1 MKDSSLIYD
10 LEEIGKISKII
21 IKSIKKK
28 NKVLF
33 SGPLGSGKTTLIKSI
48 MHDLGYNNHVSSP
61 TFSLINEYII
71 KDKTIYHIDLYRVNR
86 FDELYEIGFE
96 EYLRSGNLC
105 LIEWPEILDKLKPR
119 NTIDINFEYG
129 ENFNSRYLTISA
141 YEKLKIFDEFKSL

>member
-10 LEEIGKISKII
+10 LNEIGKISKIL

-48 MHDLGYNNHVSSP
+48 MHDLGYNDHVSSP

-71 KDKTIYHIDLYRVNR
+71 KDKMIYHIDLYRINAL
-86 FDELYEIGFE
+86 DELYEIGFE
-96 EYLRSGNLC
+96 EYLRNGNLC
-105 LIEWPEILDKLKPR
+105 LIEWPEIAIKMIDKDFIHIKLK
-119 NTIDINFEYG
+119 E
-129 ENFNSRYLTISA
+129 ISKTKRSI
-141 YEKLKIFDEFKSL
+141 EIKSL

>member
-10 LEEIGKISKII
+10 LNEIGKISKII

-48 MHDLGYNNHVSSP
+48 MHDLGYNDHVSSP

-71 KDKTIYHIDLYRVNR
+71 KDKMIYHIDLYRVNGL
-86 FDELYEIGFE
+86 DELYEIGFE
-96 EYLRSGNLC
+96 EYLRNGNLC
-105 LIEWPEILDKLKPR
+105 LIEWPEIAIQIIDKDFIHIKLK
-119 NTIDINFEYG
+119 E
-129 ENFNSRYLTISA
+129 ISKTKRSI
-141 YEKLKIFDEFKSL
+141 EIKSL

>member
-10 LEEIGKISKII
+10 LNEIGKISKII

-48 MHDLGYNNHVSSP
+48 MHDLGYNDHVSSP

-71 KDKTIYHIDLYRVNR
+71 KDKMIYHIDLYRINAL
-86 FDELYEIGFE
+86 DELYEIGFE
-96 EYLRSGNLC
+96 EYLRNGNLC
-105 LIEWPEILDKLKPR
+105 LIEWPEIAIKMIDKDFIHIKLK
-119 NTIDINFEYG
+119 E
-129 ENFNSRYLTISA
+129 ISKTKRSI
-141 YEKLKIFDEFKSL
+141 EIKSL